1 LGIWPGRVIEM
12 CAGERRGKCETQTEV
27 CATTGK
33 AEMTLGSAGLTARA
47 TVLFGVLVSLLLAPQ
62 ALEAKEDPV
71 QWTLGAVNNTTNIKP
86 GGHVWLELTA
96 SIQPE
101 WHLYSPTTPPGG
113 PIITTIRLA
122 ENPALESFAVYRP
135 KPVRKLDPNFQLE
148 TETYTAK
155 AVFLI
160 VATLKPSAKGMT
172 TLEAAVRYQACTE
185 VKCLPAVKKSVS
197 AVITVD
203 PSGTSMTMSPPVD
216 SAPVASAAAS
226 APASASVSPNASVL
240 PPASS
245 STPSGPIR
253 FGTGPAQ
260 GLLPFLLTA
269 FGFGLASL
277 FTPCVFPMIPIT
289 VSFFLNQQPSGD
301 GPRSR
306 GWVQALVFCLGI
318 VVLFTGLGFLVT
330 LVSGP
335 FGVVQLGSSP
345 WVNGFISLVFFVFGL
360 SLLGAFELTLP
371 SGLLTRLDRA
381 SQGGGTAGTLLMGLT
396 FSLTSFACIGPIVG
410 PLLVASVQSK
420 GLQPVLGMAS
430 FATGLAAPF
439 FLLALFPSYLGRL
452 PRSGAWMSRIKVCLG
467 FLVLAAMLKYLANVD
482 AVLGWHFLTRERV
495 LAGWIVLFALPGI
508 YLLGWLRMEGM
519 SKDEPVTVLRA
530 LIAALLLIFS
540 ISLIPGLFGARLGEL
555 DAFLP
560 ESSGSLFGAVS
571 GASPARAAFKN
582 DLEGAVKAARAD
594 GKLVL
599 VNFTGYACTNCHWMK
614 ANMFTRPEIQAALQN
629 IVVVDL
635 YTDGTDAESE
645 KNQRFEDSRF
655 ATVSIPFY
663 ALMDTDDRVI
673 ATFPQLTRN
682 PREFL
687 AFLESKPKSGA

>member
-1 LGIWPGRVIEM
+1 MKQPAGRSAETSLGA
-12 CAGERRGKCETQTEV
+12 AG
-27 CATTGK
+27 
-33 AEMTLGSAGLTARA
+33 MSARA
-47 TVLFGVLVSLLLAPQ
+47 TVLFGILVCLLLAGLP
-62 ALEAKEDPV
+62 LEAKDDPV
-71 QWTLGAVNNTTNIKP
+71 QWVLGAVNKTTNIKP

-96 SIQPE
+96 TVQPE

-113 PIITTIRLA
+113 PIITTIRLV
-122 ENPALESFAVYRP
+122 ENPALDSFVVYRP
-135 KPVRKLDPNFQLE
+135 KPVRKLDPNFQLD

-160 VATLKPSAKGMT
+160 DATLKPSAKGMT
-172 TLEAAVRYQACTE
+172 TLEAAVRYQACTD
-185 VKCLPAVKKSVS
+185 VKCLPPVKKSIS
-197 AVITVD
+197 AVITAD
-203 PSGTSMTMSPPVD
+203 PSGTSMTFSPPAD
-216 SAPVASAAAS
+216 SAPVASASSAATS
-226 APASASVSPNASVL
+226 PASASTTAGSPPA
-240 PPASS
+240 ASS
-245 STPSGPIR
+245 STANGAIR
-253 FGTGPAQ
+253 FGAGPAQ
-260 GLLPFLLTA
+260 DLLPFLLTA
-269 FGFGLASL
+269 FGLGLAAL

-289 VSFFLNQQPSGD
+289 VSFFLNQQPSG
-301 GPRSR
+301 GAPRSR
-306 GWVQALVFCLGI
+306 GWVQALIFCVGI

-330 LVSGP
+330 LASGP

-345 WVNGFISLVFFVFGL
+345 WVNGFISVVFFVFGL

-371 SGLLTRLDRA
+371 TGLLTRLDRA
-381 SQGGGTAGTLLMGLT
+381 SQGGGIAGTLLMGLT

-420 GLQPVLGMAS
+420 GIEPVLGMAS

-439 FLLALFPSYLGRL
+439 FLLALFPSYLSRL
-452 PRSGAWMSRIKVCLG
+452 PRSGVWMSRVKVCLG
-467 FLVLAAMLKYLANVD
+467 FIVLAAMLKYLANVD

-495 LAGWIVLFALPGI
+495 LAAWIVLFALPGI

-519 SKDEPVTVLRA
+519 SEDEPVAVPRA

-540 ISLIPGLFGARLGEL
+540 LSLVPGLFGGRLGEL

-560 ESSGSLFGAVS
+560 ESSGSLFGAAS
-571 GASPARAAFKN
+571 GGSAARAAFKN
-582 DLEGAVKAARAD
+582 DLDGAMKAARAD

-614 ANMFTRPEIQAALQN
+614 ANMFTRPEIAAALQQ

-655 ATVSIPFY
+655 QTVSIPFY
-663 ALMDTDDRVI
+663 ALMDTDDHVI

-687 AFLESKPKSGA
+687 AFLESRSKSGV

>member
-1 LGIWPGRVIEM
+1 MKLRVKYVPAMRSAETSLGA
-12 CAGERRGKCETQTEV
+12 AGT
-27 CATTGK
+27 
-33 AEMTLGSAGLTARA
+33 SARA
-47 TVLFGVLVSLLLAPQ
+47 TRRAGTLCGILAVLLLLSGRT
-62 ALEAKEDPV
+62 LEAKDDPV
-71 QWTLGAVNNTTNIKP
+71 QWTLGAANNTTNIKP

-96 SIQPE
+96 TIQPE

-122 ENPALESFAVYRP
+122 ENPAVDSFVVYRP
-135 KPVRKLDPNFQLE
+135 KPVRKLDPNFQLD

-160 VATLKPSAKGMT
+160 DATLKPSAKGMT

-185 VKCLPAVKKSVS
+185 VKCLPAVKKLIS
-197 AVITVD
+197 AVITAD
-203 PSGTSMTMSPPVD
+203 PSGTSMTLTPPEG
-216 SAPVASAAAS
+216 SAPVASASSAAGAS
-226 APASASVSPNASVL
+226 SGPASTTAGTAGS
-240 PPASS
+240 ASS
-245 STPSGPIR
+245 ASGGPIR
-253 FGTGPAQ
+253 FGAGPEQ
-260 GLLPFLLTA
+260 DLLPFLLTA
-269 FGFGLASL
+269 FGLGLASL

-306 GWVQALVFCLGI
+306 GWVQALIFCLGI

-330 LVSGP
+330 LVAGP

-345 WVNGFISLVFFVFGL
+345 WVNGFISVVFFVFGL

-381 SQGGGTAGTLLMGLT
+381 SQGGGTAGTLVMGLT

-430 FATGLAAPF
+430 FATGMAAPF
-439 FLLALFPSYLGRL
+439 FLLALFPSYLSRL

-467 FLVLAAMLKYLANVD
+467 FVVLAAMLKYVANVD
-482 AVLGWHFLTRERV
+482 GVLGWHFLTRERV
-495 LAGWIVLFALPGI
+495 LAGWIVLLALPGL

-519 SKDEPVTVLRA
+519 SKDEPVTVPRA

-540 ISLIPGLFGARLGEL
+540 LSLIPGLFGRGLGEL

-560 ESSGSLFGAVS
+560 E
-571 GASPARAAFKN
+571 GASAARAAFKN
-582 DLEGAVKAARAD
+582 DLEGAEKAARAD

-614 ANMFTRPEIQAALQN
+614 ANMFTRPEIEAALKQV
-629 IVVVDL
+629 VVVDL

-655 ATVSIPFY
+655 QTVSIPFY
-663 ALMDTDDRVI
+663 ALMDANDQVI

-682 PREFL
+682 SQEFL

>member
-1 LGIWPGRVIEM
+1 VPARRSAETSRGA
-12 CAGERRGKCETQTEV
+12 AGT
-27 CATTGK
+27 
-33 AEMTLGSAGLTARA
+33 SARA
-47 TVLFGVLVSLLLAPQ
+47 TRWVGPLCGILAVLLLSAGRT
-62 ALEAKEDPV
+62 LEAKDDPV
-71 QWTLGAVNNTTNIKP
+71 QWALGAANNTTNIKP

-96 SIQPE
+96 TIQPE

-122 ENPALESFAVYRP
+122 ENPAVDSFAVYRP
-135 KPVRKLDPNFQLE
+135 KPVRKLDPNFQLD

-160 VATLKPSAKGMT
+160 DAILKPSAKGMT
-172 TLEAAVRYQACTE
+172 TLEAAVRYQACTD
-185 VKCLPAVKKSVS
+185 VKCLPPVKKLVS
-197 AVITVD
+197 AVITAD
-203 PSGTSMTMSPPVD
+203 PSGTSMTLTPPEG
-216 SAPVASAAAS
+216 SAPVASASSTAAS
-226 APASASVSPNASVL
+226 AGSASTTAGAAGSASSPASG
-240 PPASS
+240 
-245 STPSGPIR
+245 GPIR
-253 FGTGPAQ
+253 FGAGPAPD
-260 GLLPFLLTA
+260 LLPFLLTA
-269 FGFGLASL
+269 FGLGLASL

-306 GWVQALVFCLGI
+306 GWVQALIFCLGI

-330 LVSGP
+330 LVAGP

-381 SQGGGTAGTLLMGLT
+381 SQGGGTAGTLVMGLT

-420 GLQPVLGMAS
+420 GIEPVLGMAS
-430 FATGLAAPF
+430 FATGMAAPF
-439 FLLALFPSYLGRL
+439 FLLALFPSYLSRL

-467 FLVLAAMLKYLANVD
+467 FVVLAAMLKYVANVD
-482 AVLGWHFLTRERV
+482 GVVGWHFLTRERV
-495 LAGWIVLFALPGI
+495 LAGWIVLLALPGI

-519 SKDEPVTVLRA
+519 SKDEPVTVPRA

-540 ISLIPGLFGARLGEL
+540 LSLIPGLFGRGLGEL

-560 ESSGSLFGAVS
+560 E
-571 GASPARAAFKN
+571 GASAARAAFKN
-582 DLEGAVKAARAD
+582 DLEGAKKAARAD

-614 ANMFTRPEIQAALQN
+614 ANMFTRPEIDSALKQ

-655 ATVSIPFY
+655 QTVSIPFY
-663 ALMDTDDRVI
+663 ALMDANDQVI

-682 PREFL
+682 PQEFL